1 MAVVAVLKVVNMAT
15 LRGARGK
22 RALLV
27 PYRQRMAIA
36 LGLAG
41 PMLFGMLT
49 RTGPVRALADWKLHR
64 FGLTSGSAWTGVQLA
79 IVAVI
84 VGVQLALWLGKLRE
98 GELGPE
104 RAAAAIA
111 DAEARAKRSSEQ
123 HVALKILGGL
133 VIAGLLMVGVMK
145 AIFHP
150 PPELQHIPTWLGW
163 VVAVGGFL
171 AAGGAV
177 IQARNAP
184 ALAPERPIG

>member
-84 VGVQLALWLGKLRE
+84 VGVQLALWLG
-98 GELGPE
+98 PE

-177 IQARNAP
+177 FQARNAP